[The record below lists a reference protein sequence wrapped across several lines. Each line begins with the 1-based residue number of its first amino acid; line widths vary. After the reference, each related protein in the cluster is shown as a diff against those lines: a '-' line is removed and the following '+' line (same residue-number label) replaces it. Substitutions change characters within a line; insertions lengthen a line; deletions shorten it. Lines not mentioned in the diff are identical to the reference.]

1 MTVLQEISDKW
12 KALRSAGDATKIVER
27 AAQQGIKTSEELVNR
42 AIRIGKVNDDLFKV
56 IGDFF
61 NEKAEMIKKYV

>member
-1 MTVLQEISDKW
+1 MTVPQEISDKW
-12 KALRSAGDATKIVER
+12 KALRSAGDAAKIVER
-27 AAQQGIKTSEELVNR
+27 ADQAGIKTSEELVNR

-61 NEKAEMIKKYV
+61 NEKAEMIKQYV